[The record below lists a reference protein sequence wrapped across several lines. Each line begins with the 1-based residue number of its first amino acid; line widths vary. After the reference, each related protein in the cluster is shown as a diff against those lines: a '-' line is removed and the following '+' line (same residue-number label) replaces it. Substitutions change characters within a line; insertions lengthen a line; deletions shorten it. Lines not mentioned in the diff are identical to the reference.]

1 MESNS
6 LYAFEKFGDTVF
18 RAVFNSIGNYAEA
31 EDITQEVFL
40 KLHQNPQNFS
50 DENHMK
56 AWLLRV
62 AFNKCKDFRKSFR
75 FRKQCSF
82 DDVEENMLCVEFTSD
97 EKSLLAEI
105 SSLPEKYSSVIYLYY
120 YEKYSVK
127 EIAEILKKNE
137 NTVSSLLRRARNK
150 LKGILEE
157 EWI

>member
-1 MESNS
+1 MNSTS
-6 LYAFEKFGDTVF
+6 LYAFEKYGDMVF
-18 RAVFNSIGNYAEA
+18 RAVFNSLGNYTEA

-40 KLHQNPQNFS
+40 KLHQNPQSFN

-62 AFNKCKDFRKSFR
+62 AFNKCRDLKKSFR
-75 FRKQCSF
+75 FRRQCSL
-82 DDVEENMLCVEFTSD
+82 DDVDEGLMSVGFTYD
-97 EKSLLAEI
+97 EKSLLSEI

-137 NTVSSLLRRARNK
+137 NTISSLLRRARLK
-150 LKGILEE
+150 LKDILEE
-157 EWI
+157 E

>member
-1 MESNS
+1 MNSNS
-6 LYAFEKFGDTVF
+6 LYAFEKYGDTIF
-18 RAVFNSIGNYAEA
+18 RAVFNSLGNYAEA

-40 KLHQNPQNFS
+40 KLHQNPQSFN

-62 AFNKCKDFRKSFR
+62 AFNKCRDLKKSFR
-75 FRKQCSF
+75 FRRQCSI
-82 DDVEENMLCVEFTSD
+82 DDVNESLISVGFTYD
-97 EKSLLAEI
+97 EKSLLSEI

-137 NTVSSLLRRARNK
+137 NTVSSLLRRARIK
-150 LKGILEE
+150 LKDILEE
-157 EWI
+157 E

>member
-1 MESNS
+1 
-6 LYAFEKFGDTVF
+6 
-18 RAVFNSIGNYAEA
+18 
-31 EDITQEVFL
+31 
-40 KLHQNPQNFS
+40 
-50 DENHMK
+50 MK

-62 AFNKCKDFRKSFR
+62 AFNKCRDFRKSFR

-82 DDVEENMLCVEFTSD
+82 DDVNENMLCVEFTSD

-150 LKGILEE
+150 LKDILEE